1 MIINDFLVR
10 YQVLSEASMKV
21 AFLCNLVSCSLLDS
35 NIRFRGAYCR
45 NVQGDD
51 YCSVDGDRKHL
62 WILGQFLPEYT
73 AKYLRRQTSSFSS
86 LISVSSKFAS
96 SLSYYFSSSFI
107 PPTMMEISAKI

>member
-1 MIINDFLVR
+1 M
-10 YQVLSEASMKV
+10 
-21 AFLCNLVSCSLLDS
+21 
-35 NIRFRGAYCR
+35 RFRGAYCR

-62 WILGQFLPEYT
+62 WIFGQFLPEYT
-73 AKYLRRQTSSFSS
+73 AKYLRRQPSSFSS

-107 PPTMMEISAKI
+107 PPRMMEISAKI